1 MRNSVDKKNEHID
14 HLTNEV
20 IEAYHAGKLTP
31 EQMHQVEVLTLEN
44 PLYAEGMEGLEMLNP
59 DELSDDL
66 DKLTSLLDEK
76 TKSRKGTFWSTYTRA
91 AAVLLILVTS
101 VSIFYLL
108 NDQNLSTNEL
118 SRATER
124 NPAPVD
130 STAGDDKSV
139 VSPQTSAGQKSDEI
153 EKTETESADL
163 QSSNVTSSAAPDEVI
178 KEFPENESTANEIL
192 EPQIK
197 TTDITLFKAEVPKE
211 ITLPMRNFD
220 KSLDSAI
227 KQAIA
232 SNSQRS
238 INLLESE
245 TLRSAANANQL
256 KRAFVP
262 LENDAS
268 TELLSIK
275 GKVVGADDGLPLPQ
289 VPVLIKGTVTGTN
302 TSANGEFALD
312 NIRPGSSLIF
322 RYLGYVS
329 QEIRVNS
336 NRDLNIMLAP
346 DATSLGEVV
355 VTGVGVA
362 QDEEEALPTYSV
374 AKPLGG
380 YTNFN
385 RYLRNN
391 LRYPETAKEQKVR
404 GRVTLEFDVSATGTL
419 SNFKI
424 IKGLGH
430 GCDEEAI
437 RLVKEGP
444 QWTPRTEGVNKT
456 PVSSTVKIR
465 VRFRP

>member
-1 MRNSVDKKNEHID
+1 VDKKNKHID
-14 HLTNEV
+14 HLTTEV

-31 EQMHQVEVLTLEN
+31 EQMHQVEVLMLEN
-44 PLYAEGMEGLEMLNP
+44 PLYGEGMEGLEML
-59 DELSDDL
+59 DQSQLSDDL
-66 DKLTSLLDEK
+66 HRLTSLVDEK
-76 TKSRKGTFWSTYTRA
+76 TKSKKGAFWNTYTRA
-91 AAVLLILVTS
+91 AAVLLVLVTS
-101 VSIFYLL
+101 VSMFYLL
-108 NDQNLSTNEL
+108 NDQKLPTNEL
-118 SRATER
+118 SQSKGQ
-124 NPAPVD
+124 NPSSVD
-130 STAGDDKSV
+130 STARNDQPEPSTQASSV
-139 VSPQTSAGQKSDEI
+139 EKSDEI
-153 EKTETESADL
+153 EKAETEPADL
-163 QSSNVTSSAAPDEVI
+163 QSSNATSSAAPDEVI
-178 KEFPENESTANEIL
+178 KEVPENESTANEIL
-192 EPQIK
+192 APQIK

-232 SNSQRS
+232 SNSQQN
-238 INLLESE
+238 INRLESE
-245 TLRSAANANQL
+245 TLRSAANTNQL

-262 LENDAS
+262 LENEAS

-289 VPVLIKGTVTGTN
+289 VPVLIKGTITGTN

-336 NRDLNIMLAP
+336 NKDLTIMLAP

-374 AKPLGG
+374 AKPSNG
-380 YTNFN
+380 YTSFN

-391 LRYPETAKEQKVR
+391 IRYPETAKARKVR
-404 GRVTLEFDVSATGTL
+404 GRVTLEFNVSASGEL

-424 IKGLGH
+424 VKGLGY

-444 QWTPRTEGVNKT
+444 QWNPRTEGVNKT